1 MNLVVSRKEVA
12 MLFRIGTLVMTFS
25 AFAGAPAWA
34 ESPSPAE
41 VAERLGLSPDSIER
55 VKKGEV
61 VIQEIEASSDK
72 DLTMALVAAF
82 AAPLSKVEEFVSTE
96 QMAKL
101 STVTISRGEIDTTT
115 FSLAA
120 MELPD
125 DVLASLV
132 KDPAGTFFMSKDEA
146 ARVEQAAKQGK
157 AQALAA
163 YREVLSARAKAYWEG
178 GLAAIEPYAGK
189 GRSPK
194 VDLGHANEAA
204 KKLVS
209 TPAVLAALGAIPAR
223 ADDSAVHTLEW
234 AVQKGRDQAAPI
246 LSHRILYTAD
256 DAVVVVDR
264 RFYSGYDYD
273 ALQIL
278 AGGLP
283 ASEDRTAVVYTTH
296 TYTAQVAGFGGGAKR
311 SIGRK
316 LMSKELIAELA
327 RAQKAV
333 AQGS

>member
-1 MNLVVSRKEVA
+1 MQIRRSIVLMTALLV
-12 MLFRIGTLVMTFS
+12 
-25 AFAGAPAWA
+25 AGAPVWA

-41 VAERLGLSPDSIER
+41 LAQRLGLSQDSIER

-72 DLTMALVAAF
+72 DLTMALVASF

-101 STVTISRGEIDTTT
+101 STVTISRGDIDTTT

-125 DVLASLV
+125 DVVAQLV

-146 ARVEQAAKQGK
+146 AQVKQAAKQGK

-163 YREVLSARAKAYWEG
+163 YQEVLAARAKAYWEG
-178 GLAAIEPYAGK
+178 GLAAIEPYAGDD
-189 GRSPK
+189 RSPK
-194 VDLGHANEAA
+194 VDLAHANEAA
-204 KKLVS
+204 HALLE
-209 TPAVLAALGAIPAR
+209 TGAVLAAIDAIPAK
-223 ADDSAVHTLEW
+223 ADGSAVHTLEW

-246 LSHRILYTAD
+246 LSHRILFTAD

-273 ALQIL
+273 ALQIV
-278 AGGLP
+278 AGGIP
-283 ASEDRTAVVYTTH
+283 ASKDRTAVVYTTH

-316 LMSKELIAELA
+316 LMSKELVAELE

-333 AQGS
+333 AGQ

>member
-1 MNLVVSRKEVA
+1 
-12 MLFRIGTLVMTFS
+12 MLFRIGALLIAYSFVV
-25 AFAGAPAWA
+25 GAPARA

-41 VAERLGLSPDSIER
+41 VAQRLGLSQDAIER
-55 VKKGEV
+55 VRKGEV
-61 VIQEIEASSDK
+61 VVQEIEASSDK

-82 AAPLSKVEEFVSTE
+82 AAPLSRVEEFVSTE
-96 QMAKL
+96 QMAEL
-101 STVTISRGEIDTTT
+101 STVTISRGDIDTKT

-125 DVLASLV
+125 DVLSQLV
-132 KDPAGTFFMSKDEA
+132 KDPGGTFFMSKDEA
-146 ARVEQAAKQGK
+146 ARVKQAAKQGK
-157 AQALAA
+157 AQALDA

-204 KKLVS
+204 RKLLS
-209 TPAVLAALGAIPAR
+209 TPAVLAALDAIPAK
-223 ADDSAVHTLEW
+223 ADGSAVHKLEW

-273 ALQIL
+273 ALQIV

-283 ASEDRTAVVYTTH
+283 ASEGRTAVVYTTH

-316 LMSKELIAELA
+316 LMSKELIAELE

-333 AQGS
+333 VQGS